1 MEYDG
6 WLKIGMALHN
16 AYEGSEEGLSLFDDW
31 SAKSDKYEAREP
43 ERKWRSFN
51 KGGITIRTLFK
62 MARDDGWTGKTP
74 DKLWA
79 LNESYSM
86 VIVGGKARVMHC
98 NSSNEYDMLSVDAFK
113 TLYANQFIHVGTDK
127 KTQIKELGKAWVMWA
142 DRCTYKEGICFE
154 PSGADDPLK
163 LNLWTGFPYKPM
175 AHDER
180 IEVIREYILNIV
192 CNGNEKHYDYL
203 IKWMA
208 GGFQHPEKIAEV
220 AVVLRG
226 GKGSGK
232 GTLGKLLK
240 KMWGIHGKHI
250 SSSQHLSGN
259 FNGHL
264 KNCCF
269 MFADEAYFAA
279 DKAGEANLK
288 ALITEPTMMI
298 EFKGVDA
305 TESKN
310 CLKILMASNSDWVVP
325 SSKDE
330 RRFFCLDVDERFK
343 DEGEKSKY
351 FIELYKA
358 IEDET
363 TMAMFMDYMLTLG
376 LKDFNVRKY
385 PETEANKAQRMESL
399 GVIPRFLL
407 EACARGYLA
416 GELNGWHNRVQ
427 TKVIEEGL
435 YTWGKTNFK
444 NVYERPTANNVQNYL
459 CKSLK
464 LMSKAHRGTAY
475 MKHGCIYV
483 SSEPKVG
490 YDLGTADELKSR
502 IINFE
507 KLPEDVLDGF

>member
-1 MEYDG
+1 
-6 WLKIGMALHN
+6 MAVK
-16 AYEGSEEGLSLFDDW
+16 GL
-31 SAKSDKYEAREP
+31 
-43 ERKWRSFN
+43 ERVW
-51 KGGITIRTLFK
+51 KGDT
-62 MARDDGWTGKTP
+62 W
-74 DKLWA
+74 
-79 LNESYSM
+79 
-86 VIVGGKARVMHC
+86 KAV
-98 NSSNEYDMLSVDAFK
+98 E
-113 TLYANQFIHVGTDK
+113 
-127 KTQIKELGKAWVMWA
+127 
-142 DRCTYKEGICFE
+142 
-154 PSGADDPLK
+154 
-163 LNLWTGFPYKPM
+163 
-175 AHDER
+175 
-180 IEVIREYILNIV
+180 
-192 CNGNEKHYDYL
+192 
-203 IKWMA
+203 
-208 GGFQHPEKIAEV
+208 
-220 AVVLRG
+220 
-226 GKGSGK
+226 
-232 GTLGKLLK
+232 

-264 KNCCF
+264 KSCCF

-310 CLKILMASNSDWVVP
+310 RLKILMVSNSDWVVP
-325 SSKDE
+325 SSKKDE
-330 RRFFCLDVDERFK
+330 RRFFCLDVDERFE

-351 FIELYKA
+351 FKKLYKA
-358 IEDET
+358 TEDET

-464 LMSKAHRGTAY
+464 LMSKAHRGIAY
-475 MKHGCIYV
+475 MKHGFIYV

-507 KLPEDVLDGF
+507 KLPEDVMDGF